1 MNTPLNTPSN
11 AEFQARLGALA
22 VAPAAFSPTRPFYW
36 SIRRELWE
44 YRSIYIAPLAAAA
57 VFLIGFAISTVH
69 LPQKMRDLAS
79 LDPERQQQL
88 VRQPYIF
95 AALLIMG
102 ATFVV
107 AFFYCLDTL
116 HAERR
121 DRNILFWKSLPVSD
135 VTTVLSKAA
144 FPLVIIPLLTF
155 AISFVTL
162 WTMAL
167 LSALVL
173 AGGGVS
179 SELLWS
185 RLALGHM
192 SLTLFYHLV
201 AIHGLWYAPFYCWL
215 LLVSAWA
222 KRMAFLWAVIPVL
235 TLNALEHVAFNTSHF
250 AHVLSDRMMDARGA
264 SVVSPSHMSMGPL
277 DVMPLGQLLSAPGLW
292 IGLIASAIFLALA
305 VRLRR
310 YREPI

>member
-1 MNTPLNTPSN
+1 MNTPPNPVPQSGFDTQVVTAGVPT
-11 AEFQARLGALA
+11 
-22 VAPAAFSPTRPFYW
+22 PTRPLYW

-44 YRSIYIAPLAAAA
+44 YRSIYIAPLAAAG
-57 VFLIGFAISTVH
+57 VFLAGFAISLFH
-69 LPQKMRDLAS
+69 LPQKMRELAS
-79 LDPERQQQL
+79 LDLERQQQL

-121 DRNILFWKSLPVSD
+121 DRSILFWKSLPVSD

-144 FPLVIIPLLTF
+144 FPLVIIPVLTF
-155 AISFVTL
+155 AISVVTL

-173 AGGGVS
+173 AGSGVS

-192 SLTLFYHLV
+192 SLTLFYHLL
-201 AIHGLWYAPFYCWL
+201 AIHGFWYAPFYCWL

-264 SVVSPSHMSMGPL
+264 AVVSPGHMSMGPL
-277 DVMPLGQLLSAPGLW
+277 DVMPLGRLLSAPGLW
-292 IGLIASAIFLALA
+292 IGLIVSAIFLVLA